1 MPGFSKGQAVNQT
14 TLRSIYPDAPG
25 STVGGAATSSNVGDY
40 TTGSSPNVGYTGGVV
55 GSISQ
60 GSATVTGASRGLFGR
75 PITWYVT
82 LIVLFFALSF
92 VAKKAGGEE
101 DFKNISLSGYNFLTI
116 TITAMLGFT
125 LAKVLV
131 NKFPVP
137 GLTDFVNGV

>member
-1 MPGFSKGQAVNQT
+1 MPGFAKGQAINAT

-40 TTGSSPNVGYTGGVV
+40 TTGQSSNVGYTGGAT
-55 GSISQ
+55 GSVAQ
-60 GSATVTGASRGLFGR
+60 GSTTATAASGGLFGR
-75 PITWYVT
+75 PVVWYLT

-92 VAKKAGGEE
+92 VAKKAGSEE

-116 TITAMLGFT
+116 TITAMIGFT
-125 LAKVLV
+125 LAKIAV